1 MLRRSLL
8 ESAAACGLVLIGGR
22 ALSACSPA
30 QVPKAA
36 GEVRRFTLTDT
47 LGRTVTEKD
56 FLGRPSAFFFGFTYC
71 PEVCPTTL
79 ASLTRWLKALGP
91 DANRLN
97 VVYVTIDPERD
108 TPKQMVLY
116 LSAFDPRITGLS
128 GTPAHIAQ
136 IAKEYRVYYK
146 KVPLEGGSYTMDH
159 TAAIYL
165 MDSKGTLQGGI
176 SYQEPDGKAVAQLRQ
191 LIALDQTSPK

>member
-36 GEVRRFTLTDT
+36 GEVR
-47 LGRTVTEKD
+47 RTVTEKD